1 MDSPKSDGNAAEPSF
16 PVSSLPAQK
25 SPFSKF
31 LSNLSPIQS
40 ARTSRYTPRL
50 SESSFPATPPV
61 FGSPGLDLQQG
72 TRFLKRDEIADSSS
86 NAQGQCNYSPSSSAK
101 RHLTL
106 GSLSLVEGSG
116 NKSKS
121 KHESFDKILG
131 FSSENIWSHVL
142 EHNVGQEASQRRQG
156 ICRNLQFEATFN
168 KKGDAGFSCQTTSD
182 SVSFTENGGNRI
194 IPSHTM
200 FQSNGSDFISMKK
213 LTDYQISQ
221 EKHIFGN
228 ERSNYL
234 LKDISDSLISTGR
247 EVFNHDYSM
256 AKRQVFNHVVVF
268 RKRETYIDESEGCKR
283 CNCKRSKCLKL
294 YCECFAAGIYC
305 VDSCAC
311 ENCYNKPEY
320 EDTVSD
326 VREQIESRNPLAFAP
341 TVVNQANTSPNV
353 ADDQNWISPSSARH
367 KRGCKCKRSKCLK
380 KYCECYRA
388 KVGCSDGCRCECCD
402 NYFGKKSES
411 IFGAEKWK
419 NPSQENL
426 NTVEVMSDHVKAGT
440 ANQFSSTWEELV
452 NLSHLTTHSRVVP
465 SMTLPDMGGISNV
478 LHAQSQKGNGLQL
491 SPGHYHWYSAPLSTT
506 LACVSKSSHEL
517 GFTNAAYDMKGY
529 GSSNKLKDNS
539 NLINTLKAHSPK
551 QKRVSPPQ
559 HQLDRSDSRSTP
571 GLQSGPKFILQAAAS
586 SPPLTPYCN
595 TEDRMNQMEID
606 SQGSSHDFK
615 CQE

>member
-16 PVSSLPAQK
+16 PVSSLPAQ
-25 SPFSKF
+25 SS
-31 LSNLSPIQS
+31 
-40 ARTSRYTPRL
+40 RTSRYTPRL

-72 TRFLKRDEIADSSS
+72 TRFLKRKHLSVDKVFVEIFNLRLLSTKKAM
-86 NAQGQCNYSPSSSAK
+86 
-101 RHLTL
+101 RVLTVKL
-106 GSLSLVEGSG
+106 
-116 NKSKS
+116 
-121 KHESFDKILG
+121 
-131 FSSENIWSHVL
+131 
-142 EHNVGQEASQRRQG
+142 
-156 ICRNLQFEATFN
+156 LQT
-168 KKGDAGFSCQTTSD
+168 
-182 SVSFTENGGNRI
+182 
-194 IPSHTM
+194 
-200 FQSNGSDFISMKK
+200 
-213 LTDYQISQ
+213 L
-221 EKHIFGN
+221 
-228 ERSNYL
+228 
-234 LKDISDSLISTGR
+234 
-247 EVFNHDYSM
+247 
-256 AKRQVFNHVVVF
+256 
-268 RKRETYIDESEGCKR
+268 KRETYIDESEGCKR

-402 NYFGKKSES
+402 NYFGKKS
-411 IFGAEKWK
+411 
-419 NPSQENL
+419 
-426 NTVEVMSDHVKAGT
+426 
-440 ANQFSSTWEELV
+440 
-452 NLSHLTTHSRVVP
+452 
-465 SMTLPDMGGISNV
+465 
-478 LHAQSQKGNGLQL
+478 
-491 SPGHYHWYSAPLSTT
+491 
-506 LACVSKSSHEL
+506 
-517 GFTNAAYDMKGY
+517 AYDMKGY

-539 NLINTLKAHSPK
+539 NPINTLKAHSPK
-551 QKRVSPPQ
+551 QKRISPPQ
-559 HQLDRSDSRSTP
+559 HQSDRSDSRSKP
-571 GLQSGPKFILQAAAS
+571 GLQSGPKFILQAVAS